1 MHEKDVSSVSLFPL
15 DAPLATFGDINRGE
29 WPEQFVDRRGTIF
42 SYIMN
47 NYWDT
52 NYRAGQG
59 GHFRFHYI
67 LTSSSSTDV
76 SALSRMGWEEVSPLE
91 LNVVTSQDKPTSA
104 GARGSQIVEA

>member
-1 MHEKDVSSVSLFPL
+1 
-15 DAPLATFGDINRGE
+15 
-29 WPEQFVDRRGTIF
+29 VDRRGTIF

-59 GHFRFHYI
+59 GHFKFHYI

-76 SALSRMGWEEVSPLE
+76 SALSRMGWEEVTPS
-91 LNVVTSQDKPTSA
+91 NSTSS
-104 GARGSQIVEA
+104 RLRISRRVRVREAHK